1 MSFQETFITLKECRV
16 RIRRKGQGTP
26 MIYLHGADGAAMI
39 QPFMETLA
47 QSYDLIVPEHPGFG
61 QSDETPWLENMHDLA
76 YFYLDLLDHLQLPAV
91 HLVGSSLGGWLA
103 MEIAIRAPHRVKS
116 MLLSAPAG
124 VRVANDPP
132 GDIFLWTP
140 EQMARNLFHNQALAE
155 KVLAIPLSEEDQK
168 CPLLH
173 GREIAAG

>member
-76 YFYLDLLDHLQLPAV
+76 YYYLDLLDHL
-91 HLVGSSLGGWLA
+91 LGRLA
-103 MEIAIRAPHRVKS
+103 GHGNRHSRA
-116 MLLSAPAG
+116 APRQ
-124 VRVANDPP
+124 VDVAERPR
-132 GDIFLWTP
+132 WR
-140 EQMARNLFHNQALAE
+140 ARSQ
-155 KVLAIPLSEEDQK
+155 
-168 CPLLH
+168 
-173 GREIAAG
+173 

>member
-91 HLVGSSLGGWLA
+91 HWWA
-103 MEIAIRAPHRVKS
+103 AP
-116 MLLSAPAG
+116 
-124 VRVANDPP
+124 
-132 GDIFLWTP
+132 W
-140 EQMARNLFHNQALAE
+140 
-155 KVLAIPLSEEDQK
+155 
-168 CPLLH
+168 
-173 GREIAAG
+173 AAGWPWKSPFARRTASSPCC